1 MVEPPCCGRP
11 IQRTSKAL
19 TGLWLLSFL
28 FFSGAIRTASSIA
41 RIFSHMA
48 AWMGK
53 CEVSCLHSTFVSCT
67 ALSFLVILHKPVC
80 HVRPTLFRRAAS
92 AWCHQG
98 IKYLY
103 ECCKVIFFSFGR
115 ATQTCWR
122 RYFWVDHGPGQRR
135 IDAFGQTDRRTD
147 ALPEHGTIRFPQGIN
162 SCPPRCSCCCCW
174 GHKNGRLVCLPTD
187 PRACLLVCLTSP
199 GITALRHRRLELL
212 INVLIPGAN
221 SGGRATLSRKVA
233 VASQASIFEVASGFH
248 SGQCSPNLPPKV

>member
-80 HVRPTLFRRAAS
+80 HVRPTPFRRAAS

-103 ECCKVIFFSFGR
+103 ECCKVIFFFPLAGRRKHAGGDTFGWTTAQAR
-115 ATQTCWR
+115 
-122 RYFWVDHGPGQRR
+122 
-135 IDAFGQTDRRTD
+135 DALMPSDRRTD
-147 ALPEHGTIRFPQGIN
+147 GQMPYQNMAR
-162 SCPPRCSCCCCW
+162 S
-174 GHKNGRLVCLPTD
+174 
-187 PRACLLVCLTSP
+187 A
-199 GITALRHRRLELL
+199 
-212 INVLIPGAN
+212 
-221 SGGRATLSRKVA
+221 SRK
-233 VASQASIFEVASGFH
+233 G
-248 SGQCSPNLPPKV
+248 